1 MLNKVHILM
10 LSNQGKL
17 YAYENYKMLSFSK
30 SENMLLYINYHA
42 SEKACCK
49 CNVPIS
55 LIDMLNFLLLSILS
69 QHLVL

>member
-30 SENMLLYINYHA
+30 SEKI
-42 SEKACCK
+42 CC
-49 CNVPIS
+49 CI
-55 LIDMLNFLLLSILS
+55 
-69 QHLVL
+69 